1 MFCGMRICRNVL
13 LRSGTELDTEALVSG
28 LTPLLSNF
36 ASLGNQQNP
45 WNNGLNSL
53 KKEFK

>member
-1 MFCGMRICRNVL
+1 MFCGMRICCNVL

-45 WNNGLNSL
+45 WNNVCSF
-53 KKEFK
+53 KKGV